1 MKVTEDPRKIT
12 VSQVNLAK
20 ALGVTT
26 VRVNQLI
33 QEGIV
38 IRDDEDKR
46 GGVYLLQSV
55 RNYDR
60 LKGGSQTDENGESID
75 YMAEKARHEKVKR
88 EISELKLAK
97 AEARAYDARQTV
109 DK

>member
-46 GGVYLLQSV
+46 GGVSKL
-55 RNYDR
+55 RYDDIAG
-60 LKGGSQTDENGESID
+60 LSAPDFIAVTN
-75 YMAEKARHEKVKR
+75 KAANFLTSAGR
-88 EISELKLAK
+88 
-97 AEARAYDARQTV
+97 
-109 DK
+109 